1 MPDNGIR
8 VRYPL
13 TGYCFAGEP
22 RTCSAH
28 QARSLLTGVCRW
40 SYSEL
45 KGGVNAGSLS
55 GDLPPSASRVYDS
68 ICQVIKS
75 LHTTPAPDRPR
86 EKLKLVVVCLY
97 FLLKAASSAVAA
109 STSCESVFNRS
120 NNRSPMVNPQ
130 QSFHVRPRRLRLR
143 GSNKLEHR
151 KLAGCRRGSSVV
163 WTKFVVV

>member
-1 MPDNGIR
+1 M
-8 VRYPL
+8 
-13 TGYCFAGEP
+13 
-22 RTCSAH
+22 
-28 QARSLLTGVCRW
+28 
-40 SYSEL
+40 
-45 KGGVNAGSLS
+45 NAGSLS

-75 LHTTPAPDRPR
+75 LHTTPAPDRPK

-130 QSFHVRPRRLRLR
+130 QNFHVRPRRSRLR

-151 KLAGCRRGSSVV
+151 NGQDFGVAVLVV